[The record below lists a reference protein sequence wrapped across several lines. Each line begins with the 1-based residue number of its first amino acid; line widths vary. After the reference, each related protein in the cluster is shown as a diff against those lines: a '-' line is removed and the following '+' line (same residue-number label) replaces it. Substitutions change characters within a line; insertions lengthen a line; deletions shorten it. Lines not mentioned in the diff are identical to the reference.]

1 MTGNERRVAPR
12 FKLRLAVGFVG
23 TGVAGR
29 GSTADLSSSGA
40 RLAGVTESVPD
51 GTTVQLAFGVMD
63 DSLTLR
69 AEVVRQARE
78 GFAVRFLETS
88 FPESLLRALER
99 GHSSDGQD

>member
-1 MTGNERRVAPR
+1 MREERRGAPR

-51 GTTVQLAFGVMD
+51 GTSVQLVFGVTD
-63 DSLTLR
+63 DSLALR
-69 AEVVRQARE
+69 GEVVRQARE
-78 GFAVRFLETS
+78 GFAVRFLESS
-88 FPESLLRALER
+88 FPESLLQTLHRQQ
-99 GHSSDGQD
+99 SSEGQD